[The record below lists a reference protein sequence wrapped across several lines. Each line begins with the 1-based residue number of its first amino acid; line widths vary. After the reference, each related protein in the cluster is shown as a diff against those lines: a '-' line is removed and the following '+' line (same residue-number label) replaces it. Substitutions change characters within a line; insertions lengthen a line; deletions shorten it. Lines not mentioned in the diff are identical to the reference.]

1 MTEENKLPTIE
12 YKKILYV
19 TDLSESGRHAFPH
32 AASIA
37 RRCRSEL
44 TVFHVVQT
52 KDMESLLGYVSEE
65 LWQDLT
71 NRSLEEARQV
81 LLSRKR
87 DDVEI
92 RNHVQKFCDES
103 LADEGE
109 EPVLS
114 YDIKVE
120 IGEPL
125 EKILEEAHGG
135 GYDLLVISKHGDRA
149 SVKDAVIG
157 DTARRVVRRCNIPVM
172 VVPLSE

>member
-1 MTEENKLPTIE
+1 MQTENKLPTIE

-37 RRCRSEL
+37 RRCGSQL
-44 TVFHVVQT
+44 TVFHVVPT
-52 KDMESLLGYVSEE
+52 RDLETLMGYVSED
-65 LWQDLT
+65 LWEDLT
-71 NRSLEEARQV
+71 NRSLEEARQI
-81 LLSRKR
+81 LLTRKR
-87 DDVEI
+87 DNVEVGAD
-92 RNHVQKFCDES
+92 VQKFCEDS
-103 LADEGE
+103 LKGE
-109 EPVLS
+109 TDHPLLS

-120 IGEPL
+120 MGEPL
-125 EKILEEAHGG
+125 EKILEEAHNG

-157 DTARRVVRRCNIPVM
+157 DTARWVVRRCHIPVM